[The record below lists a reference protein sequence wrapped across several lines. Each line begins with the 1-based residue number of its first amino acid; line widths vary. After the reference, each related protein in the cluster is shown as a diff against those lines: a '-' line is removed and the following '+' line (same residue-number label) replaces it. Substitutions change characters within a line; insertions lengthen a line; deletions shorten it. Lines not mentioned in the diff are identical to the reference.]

1 MNKTLFNFLLILI
14 VSFIFLYGYSGSY
27 SSTNIDNISYVTAL
41 GVDLSEDKK
50 NLKVTFEFMDAAPF
64 SGNNSGEVSPPAL
77 DTITAKTISNAIN
90 ILNAYIG
97 KEVNMSHCK
106 VVIFSENVAKKGLS
120 SEVTELMN
128 NIQIRPSTNI
138 IISRSDSS
146 KYIENT
152 TSSLEKVLTKYYE
165 IFPNS
170 SKYTGYTSD
179 ITIGDFYSNLMD
191 KDSGNVAILGGVNP
205 ESESTG
211 QGSGSEGQSGGQGS
225 GSEGQFGAQSSPSEG
240 QSGSKSSNSESDTS
254 EKNNDK
260 KSLPQNV
267 SVSNMIAGGAP
278 ISGERATENIGL
290 AVFNNKSYVGHLSAL
305 ETLCHCLI
313 ANEVNSFVLSID
325 DTNFFEK
332 YVNINL
338 FQSENANISVDVS
351 GDIPIININISLNG
365 RVLGFKDDSLPPDY
379 IDVDKLSS
387 ATNRYLTKIMEN
399 YLNKTKSNFG
409 CDIDYFYKHAKSD
422 FLNMS
427 DWDSFNWKEKYK
439 KAKFNVNFDTVVY
452 YSLLDSNN

>member
-1 MNKTLFNFLLILI
+1 MNKTLFKFLVISI
-14 VSFIFLYGYSGSY
+14 VSLIFLYGYSGSY

-41 GVDLSEDKK
+41 GIDLSDDKQ

-64 SGNNSGEVSPPAL
+64 AGNNSGEVSPPAL

-106 VVIFSENVAKKGLS
+106 VVIFSENVAKKGLI

-146 KYIENT
+146 DYIENT

-179 ITIGDFYSNLMD
+179 ITIGDFYANLID
-191 KDSGNVAILGGVNP
+191 NDCGNVAILGGVNP
-205 ESESTG
+205 ESKANG
-211 QGSGSEGQSGGQGS
+211 QGSGSESQPGGQSSGS
-225 GSEGQFGAQSSPSEG
+225 GVQDSGGSS
-240 QSGSKSSNSESDTS
+240 QSGSQDSSSESSNSEKTD
-254 EKNNDK
+254 DK
-260 KSLPQNV
+260 KSSLQNV

-290 AVFNNKSYVGHLSAL
+290 AVFNNSSYIGNLTAL

-313 ANEVNSFVLSID
+313 ANEVNSFVLTIA
-325 DTNFFEK
+325 DTKFYEK
-332 YVNINL
+332 YINLNL
-338 FQSENANISVDVS
+338 FQSENADINVDVS
-351 GDIPIININISLNG
+351 GDTPIININVSLNG
-365 RVLGFKDDSLPPDY
+365 RVLGFKDDSLPPNY
-379 IDVDKLSS
+379 IDVDKLST
-387 ATNRYLTKIMEN
+387 ATGKYLTKIMED
-399 YLNKTKSNFG
+399 YLDKTKSDFG
-409 CDIDYFYKHAKSD
+409 CDIDYFYRYGKSN
-422 FLNMS
+422 FLTMS
-427 DWDSFNWKEKYK
+427 DWNSFNWKEKYK